1 MSPTHLHCGSGGGQL
16 HPDEEGPQ
24 DLPLPAQ
31 VAITLTQNP
40 PLKSADKKTKNSGI
54 KPQLEPSV
62 IPVVRFVNLFSRLA
76 YSYLVFSHV

>member
-31 VAITLTQNP
+31 VAITLTQNLP
-40 PLKSADKKTKNSGI
+40 EKSADKKTKYSGI
-54 KPQLEPSV
+54 NPQLEQSV
-62 IPVVRFVNLFSRLA
+62 IPVVRFVNLCSRLA
-76 YSYLVFSHV
+76 YSYLFFSHV